1 MQFKL
6 TNISYNWLYL
16 KFGFIQQEWSWLE
29 NKKKCNQWKIAKTIY
44 NPFQNGAKNGDTTD
58 VASDSYHLYMDD
70 VNILK
75 ELNVRWVLYSVPINT
90 YVAFC

>member
-1 MQFKL
+1 M
-6 TNISYNWLYL
+6 WD
-16 KFGFIQQEWSWLE
+16 KFTHDGR
-29 NKKKCNQWKIAKTIY
+29 
-44 NPFQNGAKNGDTTD
+44 AKNGDTTD
-58 VASDSYHLYMDD
+58 IASDSYHLYMDD